1 MVMQKK
7 ISFSIFFSFL
17 LFFLIS
23 SPKVFHWFFSSKLK
37 IQNKN
42 KKVKKKMKMDLS
54 AFDTKYNAVQVG
66 N

>member
-1 MVMQKK
+1 MQKK

-23 SPKVFHWFFSSKLK
+23 SPKVFHWFFASKLK

-42 KKVKKKMKMDLS
+42 KKVKKKMKMDLP